1 MIGLVIGVD
10 AGGSRTRVIIADAS
24 GETVA
29 TSEREGSAVKPG
41 DIERSA
47 SIIAAAVRD
56 ALSALDPTLG
66 APRALCAGVAGVGRE
81 KERRALSEALLN
93 ESLADDV
100 LVVTDA
106 EIALADAFGDEA
118 GIVLIAGTGS
128 IAHGRGPTGILE
140 RVGGWGPHIGDEGG
154 GYWIAR
160 RALSVVTAATDGREP
175 ETSLVGAMLTAAEL
189 DEVESLI
196 PWAASATVSQIAAL
210 APVVVAS
217 AEAGD
222 LRANALLGL
231 AAEELV
237 LHVRTL
243 ARSLF
248 EDERAAMQVAL
259 GGGLLEPGS
268 ALRRRVEHRLKSAVP
283 GGKMHAA
290 PIVAVRGAVR
300 RAMHVGEPAAYT
312 EGRIEL
318 KRSPRTVS
326 QRSMTAV
333 ARQFPTRL
341 IDVRAMSITASTP
354 RMTATPCERQT
365 ELRQRARENHERC
378 PGHGRNAFAREHERH
393 HHEQL
398 RLESACRCPRPA
410 PRTPTRQ
417 RGRACSRRG

>member
-10 AGGSRTRVIIADAS
+10 AGGSRTRVAIADAN
-24 GETVA
+24 GETIA
-29 TSEREGSAVKPG
+29 TSEREGGAVRPG
-41 DIERSA
+41 EIERSA

-56 ALSALDPTLG
+56 ALITLDPMLG
-66 APRALCAGVAGVGRE
+66 TPRALCAGVAGVGRE
-81 KERRALSEALLN
+81 NERRALTEALLD
-93 ESLADDV
+93 ESLADEV
-100 LVVTDA
+100 HVVTDA
-106 EIALADAFGDEA
+106 EIALSDAFGEEA

-128 IAHGRGPTGILE
+128 IAHGRGPAGALE
-140 RVGGWGPHIGDEGG
+140 RVGGWGPFIGDEGG

-175 ETSLVGAMLTAAEL
+175 DTSLVGAILTAAEL

-196 PWAASATVSQIAAL
+196 PWAASASVSQIASL

-248 EDERAAMQVAL
+248 EDERAAVQVAL
-259 GGGLLEPGS
+259 GGGLLDPGS

-283 GGKMHAA
+283 GSKVHSA

-300 RAMHVGEPAAYT
+300 RAMQMG
-312 EGRIEL
+312 
-318 KRSPRTVS
+318 
-326 QRSMTAV
+326 V
-333 ARQFPTRL
+333 AL
-341 IDVRAMSITASTP
+341 GA
-354 RMTATPCERQT
+354 E
-365 ELRQRARENHERC
+365 
-378 PGHGRNAFAREHERH
+378 
-393 HHEQL
+393 
-398 RLESACRCPRPA
+398 
-410 PRTPTRQ
+410 
-417 RGRACSRRG
+417 

>member
-10 AGGSRTRVIIADAS
+10 AGGSRTRVTVADAN

-29 TSEREGSAVKPG
+29 TSEREGGAVKPG
-41 DIERSA
+41 EVERSA
-47 SIIAAAVRD
+47 AIIAAAVRD
-56 ALSALDPTLG
+56 ALATLDPILG

-81 KERRALSEALLN
+81 KERRTLCEALLD
-93 ESLADDV
+93 ESLAEDV

-106 EIALADAFGDEA
+106 EIALTDAFGDEA

-189 DEVESLI
+189 EEVESLI

-283 GGKMHAA
+283 GSKMHAA

-300 RAMHVGEPAAYT
+300 RAMHMGEPAAYT
-312 EGRIEL
+312 EWRIE
-318 KRSPRTVS
+318 
-326 QRSMTAV
+326 
-333 ARQFPTRL
+333 
-341 IDVRAMSITASTP
+341 
-354 RMTATPCERQT
+354 
-365 ELRQRARENHERC
+365 
-378 PGHGRNAFAREHERH
+378 G
-393 HHEQL
+393 
-398 RLESACRCPRPA
+398 
-410 PRTPTRQ
+410 
-417 RGRACSRRG
+417 